1 MRICVFCGSS
11 PGRGGRYRAAAGRLG
26 KLIADKGY
34 GLVYGGA
41 SVGLMGAVA
50 DGAIKAGGEVI
61 GVLPEALAN
70 LEIAHAGLTELK
82 IVSSMHER
90 KATMAALSDAFIAL
104 PGGLGTLE
112 EAFEIWTWTQLGLH
126 RKPLGLLNVDGFYD
140 KLAAFLDQLVDE
152 QFVRPEHRQ
161 ILLSEADPDLIID
174 RLVAYE
180 LPVSKIWIDRSTA

>member
-1 MRICVFCGSS
+1 
-11 PGRGGRYRAAAGRLG
+11 
-26 KLIADKGY
+26 
-34 GLVYGGA
+34 
-41 SVGLMGAVA
+41 MGAVA
-50 DGAIKAGGEVI
+50 DGALNAGGDVI

-104 PGGLGTLE
+104 PGGIGTLE

-140 KLAAFLDQLVDE
+140 KLASFLDQLVEE

-161 ILLSEADPDLIID
+161 ILLSDADPGLLID
-174 RLVAYE
+174 RLVACE
-180 LPVSKIWIDRSTA
+180 LPVSKIWIDRSSA